1 MEIRKFS
8 KQKDGM
14 YKLQFDEFSVS
25 IHEDLILKYQLL
37 LKKNISVDDLDKIR
51 MENNK
56 YEAYNMALKYIKR
69 RLRSEYEVRNY
80 LTEKATSLDNINFTC
95 ELLKKQGYLNDK
107 VYALSYLH
115 DKINMSLDGPYKIRK
130 YLSSNKIDEAVIDE
144 VMISFTRELE
154 QSRIDKIIT
163 KNVKMNKSKSG
174 SSMKL
179 KLKQILVNLGYST
192 DIINASLANI
202 KVDDDS
208 IRKREYEKIKRQLSR
223 KYSGREL
230 EYKIKQKMYQKGFSI
245 NDYD

>member
-1 MEIRKFS
+1 
-8 KQKDGM
+8 M

-107 VYALSYLH
+107 VYALSY
-115 DKINMSLDGPYKIRK
+115 
-130 YLSSNKIDEAVIDE
+130 
-144 VMISFTRELE
+144 
-154 QSRIDKIIT
+154 
-163 KNVKMNKSKSG
+163 
-174 SSMKL
+174 
-179 KLKQILVNLGYST
+179 
-192 DIINASLANI
+192 
-202 KVDDDS
+202 
-208 IRKREYEKIKRQLSR
+208 
-223 KYSGREL
+223 
-230 EYKIKQKMYQKGFSI
+230 
-245 NDYD
+245 